1 MAGVWS
7 SCRPADPGRSMDSFR
22 YGETFLGPLFTNL
35 LTLAGLWTLFGM
47 DLHLICGHSHKP
59 ADPSRSMD
67 TFRYSGTNL
76 LTLAGLWTLFGMAE
90 AGVTNLQTLAGLWT
104 LFGMATNCPY
114 TC

>member
-1 MAGVWS
+1 
-7 SCRPADPGRSMDSFR
+7 MDSFR
-22 YGETFLGPLFTNL
+22 YAETFFGPMFTNL

-47 DLHLICGHSHKP
+47 DLHLICWHSHKP

-76 LTLAGLWTLFGMAE
+76 LTLAGLWTLFGIAE
-90 AGVTNLQTLAGLWT
+90 ASVTNLQTLAGLWT

>member
-1 MAGVWS
+1 
-7 SCRPADPGRSMDSFR
+7 MDSVR
-22 YGETFLGPLFTNL
+22 YGETFVGPLFTNL

-47 DLHLICGHSHKP
+47 DLHRICEHSHKP
-59 ADPSRSMD
+59 ADPGRSMD

-76 LTLAGLWTLFGMAE
+76 LTLAGLWTLFGMEE

-104 LFGMATNCPY
+104 LFRMVTNCPY

>member
-1 MAGVWS
+1 
-7 SCRPADPGRSMDSFR
+7 MDSFQH
-22 YGETFLGPLFTNL
+22 GETFFGPVFTNL
-35 LTLAGLWTLFGM
+35 LTRAGLWTLFSM
-47 DLHLICGHSHKP
+47 DPHQIRRLSHKP

-76 LTLAGLWTLFGMAE
+76 LTMAGLWTLFGMAE

-104 LFGMATNCPY
+104 LFGIVTNCPY